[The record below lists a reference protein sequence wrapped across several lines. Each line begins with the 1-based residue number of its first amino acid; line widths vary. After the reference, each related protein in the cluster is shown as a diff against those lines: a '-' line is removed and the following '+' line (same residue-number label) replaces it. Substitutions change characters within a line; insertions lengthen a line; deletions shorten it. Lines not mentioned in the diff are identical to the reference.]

1 MTDWTDCGDELVA
14 AWAADSQARARA
26 YAVYGSATE
35 APTAEDEAV
44 TTEWKRR
51 NNEAGAQ

>member
-1 MTDWTDCGDELVA
+1 MTDWTDCSDELVA

-35 APTAEDEAV
+35 APTAEDEGV
-44 TTEWKRR
+44 ITEWKRR
-51 NNEAGAQ
+51 NKEDAQ